1 MTFLARYKN
10 WWVLHHLKIN
20 NWWIY
25 KSNITTE
32 NCYGHMLVSSSLFN
46 NLCKSPTS
54 EISMHNKLKEKLN
67 LTNWQSY
74 NWKFVYQT
82 YQRMVETK
90 S

>member
-1 MTFLARYKN
+1 
-10 WWVLHHLKIN
+10 
-20 NWWIY
+20 
-25 KSNITTE
+25 
-32 NCYGHMLVSSSLFN
+32 MLVSSSLFN